1 MNTFHAEPTEQEWR
15 ELARQ
20 AAKEEDPNKLLSIVE
35 RLIAK
40 YLEWKT
46 SVGSRTRALN

>member
-1 MNTFHAEPTEQEWR
+1 MITFHAELTEQEWR

-20 AAKEEDPNKLLSIVE
+20 ASREEDTTRLVSIIE

-40 YLEWKT
+40 YREWKT
-46 SVGSRTRALN
+46 SVGSRTREMN